1 MRWCWAWISN
11 KNPAR
16 LRLPHKPWGFTMDSG
31 ASHRRQRISWAF
43 YDWANSAFATTVM
56 AGFFPLFFAQYWAS
70 GLPAGERTFWLGVAS
85 SLSSI
90 VVMILAPLL
99 GGLADRKGYK
109 KRFLFVST
117 LLGAG
122 STAAMYG
129 VAQGHWSLALTLF
142 ALASIGFFAGTSF
155 YDSLIVNVATPEEM
169 DRTSALGYG
178 CGYLGGGLLFALNV
192 FMFQQPQTFGL
203 DSGAEAVLTSFLMVG
218 IWWLLFA
225 LPLFRYVHEV
235 PALAGGDGDWQ
246 ALVKTFRQILKMKPV
261 LYFLGAYW
269 LYIDAVDTI
278 IRMAVDYGVKL
289 GFDPGALIKALL
301 LVQFLGFPAAVAY
314 GWLADRY
321 GTRNMIYVAIA
332 IYVGVTCWAYT
343 LQTEAQFYWM
353 AAAIATVQGGIQSL
367 SRSYYAKLIPPE
379 QAGQFFGFYNMLGKF
394 AAVLGPIVVGQTA
407 LLVDNQRL
415 PILTLLPFFVIGAW
429 LLSRVRPVSP

>member
-1 MRWCWAWISN
+1 MGSVPGSR
-11 KNPAR
+11 K
-16 LRLPHKPWGFTMDSG
+16 
-31 ASHRRQRISWAF
+31 QRISWAF

-56 AGFFPLFFAQYWAS
+56 AGFFPLFFAQYWA
-70 GLPAGERTFWLGVAS
+70 GDLAPGERTFWLGVAS
-85 SLSSI
+85 SVSSI

-99 GGLADRKGYK
+99 GGLADRRGYK
-109 KRFLFVST
+109 KRFLFVTT
-117 LLGAG
+117 LLGAC
-122 STAAMYG
+122 STAAMYW
-129 VAQGHWSLALTLF
+129 VAKGDWGTALLLF
-142 ALASIGFFAGTSF
+142 TLASIGFFAGTSF
-155 YDSLIVNVATPEEM
+155 YDSLIVNVSSEKDM

-178 CGYLGGGLLFALNV
+178 LGYLGGGLLFALNV
-192 FMFQQPQTFGL
+192 FMFQKPQSFGL
-203 DSGAEAVLTSFLMVG
+203 ENGAEAILLSFLMVG
-218 IWWLLFA
+218 IWWVLFS
-225 LPLFRYVHEV
+225 LPLFRNVQEH
-235 PALAGGDGDWQ
+235 PKPSAGNDWQ
-246 ALVKTFRQILKMKPV
+246 ELKATFRLILTMKPV

-289 GFDPGALIKALL
+289 GFDPGSLIKALL

-314 GWLADRY
+314 GWLADRF
-321 GTRNMIYVAIA
+321 GTKTMLYVAIG
-332 IYVGVTCWAYT
+332 IYIGVTCWAYT

-367 SRSYYAKLIPPE
+367 SRSYYAKLIPPD

-415 PILTLLPFFVIGAW
+415 PILTLLPFFVVGAW
-429 LLSRVRPVSP
+429 LLSKVEGPETRKTT